1 MEPLVRILI
10 VDDESHA
17 RDRLRR
23 LVSELDGDYQV
34 VAMAAHGED
43 ALELCDSLAADLVL
57 LDIEMPGMDGLATA
71 RRLSDLEPPPAV
83 IMVTA
88 YPQYAL
94 EAFEGRAADYLLKP
108 VRRERLLSALERA
121 CTATRPQRESPPGA
135 TTVAPVR
142 RRRRLSAR
150 YRGSLQVV
158 PLEEIIYLQAEQ
170 KYVTARHRNG
180 RMLLDE
186 SLRSLAD
193 EFPDIFIRIHRNA
206 LVARQRLTG
215 LERGRKG
222 TNLVRMNGCEERLP
236 VSRRHLPEIRRW
248 LLQRGA
254 PE

>member
-1 MEPLVRILI
+1 MERAVRILV
-10 VDDESHA
+10 VDDEAHA

-23 LVSELDGDYQV
+23 LVTELEGDYEV
-34 VAMAAHGED
+34 VAEAADGEC

-71 RRLSDLEPPPAV
+71 RRLADLEPPPAV

-108 VRRERLLSALERA
+108 VRRERLLAALERA
-121 CTATRPQRESPPGA
+121 RTTTRPQRIT
-135 TTVAPVR
+135 TTVATLVAPAHQ
-142 RRRRLSAR
+142 RRRLSAR

-158 PLEEIIYLQAEQ
+158 PIEEIIYLQAEH
-170 KYVTARHRNG
+170 KYVTARHRTG

-186 SLRSLAD
+186 SLRSLEE
-193 EFPDIFIRIHRNA
+193 EFPDVFIRVHRST
-206 LVARQRLTG
+206 LVAREQVTG
-215 LERGRKG
+215 LERDREG

-248 LLQRGA
+248 LQRGA
-254 PE
+254 PD